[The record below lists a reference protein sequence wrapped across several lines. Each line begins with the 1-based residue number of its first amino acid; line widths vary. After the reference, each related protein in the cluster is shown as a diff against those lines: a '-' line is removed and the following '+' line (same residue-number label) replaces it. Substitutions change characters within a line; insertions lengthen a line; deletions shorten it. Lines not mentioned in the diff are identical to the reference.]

1 MQLLLQIDLQ
11 AICQV
16 RIQNL
21 VAHLDLFPSVPAPVV
36 ATQLPLNF
44 SARSVHLPFLNY
56 AGIIRLTYNFNLR
69 KSIKRDLSFKAK

>member
-11 AICQV
+11 AICQAKL
-16 RIQNL
+16 QTL
-21 VAHLDLFPSVPAPVV
+21 VAHLNLFPSVAAPVV

-56 AGIIRLTYNFNLR
+56 AGIIRLTYNFNL
-69 KSIKRDLSFKAK
+69 K